1 MRDLC
6 TPLAS
11 TPTPGGGIGNR
22 RRNIKAAGG
31 KCKTTK
37 KYKRSRNNLIK
48 GGGRSSSLTPGQ
60 KVGKAFKVIGT
71 LAGLGGAAAG
81 GAKIYN
87 MFNNK

>member
-37 KYKRSRNNLIK
+37 KYKQSRNNMSK
-48 GGGRSSSLTPGQ
+48 GSTRTPIQ
-60 KVGKAFKVIGT
+60 KFGKAVKVITT
-71 LAGLGGAAAG
+71 LAGLGGATVG
-81 GAKIYN
+81 GVKAYN
-87 MFNNK
+87 MLKK

>member
-37 KYKRSRNNLIK
+37 KYKQSRNNMSK
-48 GGGRSSSLTPGQ
+48 GSTRTPIQ
-60 KVGKAFKVIGT
+60 KFGKAVKVIGS
-71 LAGLGGAAAG
+71 LALASGAAAG
-81 GAKIYN
+81 GFKAFN
-87 MFNNK
+87 MLKK

>member
-31 KCKTTK
+31 KCKTKK
-37 KYKRSRNNLIK
+37 KYKQ
-48 GGGRSSSLTPGQ
+48 SSTRTPIQ
-60 KVGKAFKVIGT
+60 KFGKAVKVITT

-81 GAKIYN
+81 GVKAYN
-87 MFNNK
+87 MLKK